1 VNDPDQTMTWSVIGA
16 EDDVA
21 ERPWPYGDVP
31 PAEDRGNTVDTMGRF
46 VSLAFIRDAL
56 KRGAWLW
63 CATAL
68 VGLIVG
74 SALFVKF
81 PPAYQASTAVIV
93 NDGPNVDTSVAI
105 QTDAALAQSRP
116 VAAQVVQKLGLTQSV
131 SSFLAAYSVTPL
143 TPQMLQITV
152 NAPTSD
158 EAVARASAVAAA
170 YLQFRADYAQTQ
182 QQELVTELNQQV
194 KQAQQKL
201 DAVNSQ
207 ISQASAG
214 DVSGLSNLETQKA
227 NAENNLATVEQF
239 ATTTLASQK
248 TTTNAVIDGSEVINP
263 AAAVKHSRLKGAVLY
278 VAGGLV
284 GGLAVGLG
292 LVIVLALTTDRLRR
306 RDDVADA
313 LGAPVRLSVGTVRK
327 HRWLPQSTRRAGG
340 SDLETSRIVAYLRAS
355 LPPGSKRPAGLA
367 VAAVDNA
374 QVVARAVVALGISL
388 ASQDKQVIVADL
400 SDGARAARLLGARHP
415 GVHPVSRGGVHLTV
429 AIPDR
434 GEVAPIGP
442 LEPGKPGTENTRAP
456 KALLAASASADV
468 VLTLATLDPAF
479 GADSLPTWATDVVA
493 VVTAGRSSAAKIHA
507 VGEMVRLSGTRLT
520 SAILVGADKNDESLG
535 LGVTPEEPARV
546 RSL

>member
-16 EDDVA
+16 EEAVP
-21 ERPWPYGDVP
+21 ERPWTYDDLP
-31 PAEDRGNTVDTMGRF
+31 PAEDRGNEIDTMARF
-46 VSLAFIRDAL
+46 VSLAFIREAL
-56 KRGAWLW
+56 KRKAWLW

-74 SALFVKF
+74 TGLFVKF
-81 PPAYQASTAVIV
+81 PPAYQASTEVIV

-116 VAAQVVQKLGLTQSV
+116 VAAQVVRKLGLTQSV

-143 TPQMLQITV
+143 TPQMLQISV
-152 NAPTSD
+152 NAPTSND
-158 EAVARASAVAAA
+158 AVARAAAVTAA

-182 QQELVTELNQQV
+182 QQELVTELDQQV
-194 KQAQQKL
+194 KQAQDKL
-201 DAVNSQ
+201 NAINSQ
-207 ISQASAG
+207 IGQTSAG
-214 DVSGLSNLETQKA
+214 GGSGLGNLETQKA
-227 NAENNLATVEQF
+227 NAENNLATVEEF
-239 ATTTLASQK
+239 ATSTLASQK
-248 TTTNAVIDGSEVINP
+248 TTTNAMIDGSEVIN
-263 AAAVKHSRLKGAVLY
+263 AASPVKHSRLKGAVLY

-292 LVIVLALTTDRLRR
+292 LVIVLALTSDLLRR

-313 LGAPVRLSVGTVRK
+313 LGAPVRLSVGAVRK
-327 HRWLPQSTRRAGG
+327 RRWLPRATRRVGG
-340 SDLETSRIVAYLRAS
+340 SDLETSRIVAYLRAA
-355 LPPGSKRPAGLA
+355 LPPGPKRPAGLA

-374 QVVARAVVALGISL
+374 PVVARAVVALGISL
-388 ASQDKQVIVADL
+388 ASQGKQVIVADL
-400 SDGARAARLLGARHP
+400 SDGARAARLLGAKHP
-415 GVHPVSRGGVHLTV
+415 GVHPVSRGGAHLIV

-442 LEPGKPGTENTRAP
+442 LEPGTPRTEHAQAP
-456 KALLAASASADV
+456 KALLAASVGADV

-507 VGEMVRLSGTRLT
+507 VGEMVRLSGTRLA
-520 SAILVGADKNDESLG
+520 SAILVGADKSDESLG
-535 LGVTPEEPARV
+535 LAVTPEEPARV

>member
-16 EDDVA
+16 EEVA
-21 ERPWPYGDVP
+21 PERPWPYDDLP
-31 PAEDRGNTVDTMGRF
+31 PAEERGNEIDTMARF
-46 VSLAFIRDAL
+46 VSLAFIRQAL
-56 KRGAWLW
+56 KRRAWLW
-63 CATAL
+63 CATAV

-74 SALFVKF
+74 TGLFVKF
-81 PPAYQASTAVIV
+81 PPAYQASTEVIV
-93 NDGPNVDTSVAI
+93 NDGPDVDTSVAI

-116 VAAQVVQKLGLTQSV
+116 VAAKVVQQLGLSQSV

-152 NAPTSD
+152 NAPTSS
-158 EAVARASAVAAA
+158 EAVARASAVTRA

-182 QQELVTELNQQV
+182 QQETVTELDQQV

-201 DAVNSQ
+201 DAINTQ
-207 ISQASAG
+207 ISQTSAG
-214 DVSGLSNLETQKA
+214 GGSGTGDLETQKT

-239 ATTTLASQK
+239 ATSTLASQK
-248 TTTNAVIDGSEVINP
+248 TTTNAMIDGSEVIN
-263 AAAVKHSRLKGAVLY
+263 AAAPAKYSRVKGAVLY
-278 VAGGLV
+278 IAGGLV

-292 LVIVLALTTDRLRR
+292 LVIVMSLTTDRLRR

-313 LGAPVRLSVGTVRK
+313 LGAPVRLSVGAVRG
-327 HRWLPQSTRRAGG
+327 RAGG
-340 SDLETSRIVAYLRAS
+340 SDLETSRIVTYLRAS
-355 LPPGSKRPAGLA
+355 LPSGPKRPAGLA

-374 QVVARAVVALGISL
+374 QVAARAVVALGVSL
-388 ASQDKQVIVADL
+388 ASEGKQVIVADL
-400 SDGARAARLLGARHP
+400 SDGARAARLLRAKHP
-415 GVHPVSRGGVHLTV
+415 GVHPVSRGGVHLIV
-429 AIPDR
+429 AVPDR

-442 LEPGKPGTENTRAP
+442 LGPGTEHTQAP
-456 KALLAASASADV
+456 KALLAASADADV

-507 VGEMVRLSGTRLT
+507 VGEMVRLSGTRLA

-535 LGVTPEEPARV
+535 LAVTPEEPARV